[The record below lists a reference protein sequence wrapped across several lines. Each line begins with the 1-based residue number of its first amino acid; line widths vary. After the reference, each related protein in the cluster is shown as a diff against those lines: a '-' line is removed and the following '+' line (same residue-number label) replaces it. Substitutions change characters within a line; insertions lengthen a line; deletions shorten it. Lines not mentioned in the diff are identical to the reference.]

1 MEIRQMKTINNLD
14 LTCEDTNEMAAFL
27 KFCYDRDVVVSFVRA
42 RGMNGYPVANFSS
55 YNVDALHSVMIE
67 YCGGDEDQAEE
78 YMSMVVYP

>member
-1 MEIRQMKTINNLD
+1 MKTINNLD

-42 RGMNGYPVANFSS
+42 RGLNGYPVANFSS

-78 YMSMVVYP
+78 MMEMVDHP